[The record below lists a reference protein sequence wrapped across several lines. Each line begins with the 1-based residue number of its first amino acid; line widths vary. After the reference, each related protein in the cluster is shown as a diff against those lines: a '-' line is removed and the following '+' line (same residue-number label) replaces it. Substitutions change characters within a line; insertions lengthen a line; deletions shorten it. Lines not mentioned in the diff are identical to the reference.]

1 MSIQWFPGHMHKARK
16 EMAKVLPEIDVILE
30 ILDARIPWSS
40 ENPMLSDI
48 ARDKPVLR
56 LLTKSDLADP
66 DMTAQ
71 WLAFFSND
79 EKRDALAI
87 STAQPSGYKAIPM
100 RLKSLVSS
108 GTSPRMKARVAMVVG
123 IPNVGKSTLINKL
136 TGRVM
141 AKTGNEPAI
150 TKRQQ
155 LIKLNEHW
163 NLRDTPG
170 VLWPKVQNPASGFR
184 LAATGAVR
192 DTAMDSA
199 EVATHLLDY
208 LCTHYAGALQRRY
221 GADLP
226 LHDSVQTL
234 DAIGHRRGCLGAGA
248 LVDFDR
254 AGRLILQEFR
264 QGLVGEISL
273 ETPAM
278 REQETRETEQRLA
291 RIAEKREQRKT
302 QKTEQRAAQRSRRNA
317 GKRRGS

>member
-16 EMAKVLPEIDVILE
+16 EMAKVLPEIDVIVE
-30 ILDARIPWSS
+30 VLDARIPWSS
-40 ENPMLSDI
+40 ENPMI
-48 ARDKPVLR
+48 ASIAGEKPVLR
-56 LLTKSDLADP
+56 VLTKSDLADP
-66 DMTAQ
+66 QLSEQ
-71 WLAFFSND
+71 WITYFSA
-79 EKRDALAI
+79 EQQRDALAI
-87 STAQPSGYKAIPM
+87 STQNPAGYKEIVT
-100 RLKSLVSS
+100 RLKALVPT
-108 GTSPRMKARVAMVVG
+108 GNTPRIKARVAMVVG

-170 VLWPKVQNPASGFR
+170 VLWPKVENEASGYR

-199 EVATHLLDY
+199 EVASYLLDH
-208 LCTHYAGALQRRY
+208 LRVHYGQALRQRYSR
-221 GADLP
+221 DLP
-226 LHDSVQTL
+226 LDDSVDTL
-234 DAIGHRRGCLGAGA
+234 EAIGKLRGCLGAGA

-254 AGRLILQEFR
+254 SGRLLLQEFR
-264 QGLVGEISL
+264 QGLLGGITL

-278 REQETRETEQRLA
+278 REQELAATEQRLA
-291 RIAEKREQRKT
+291 EIAARREQRKALKA
-302 QKTEQRAAQRSRRNA
+302 QQRALEKARK
-317 GKRRGS
+317 KRQ

>member
-16 EMAKVLPEIDVILE
+16 EMSKILPEVDVVVE
-30 ILDARIPWSS
+30 VLDARIPWSS
-40 ENPMLSDI
+40 ENPMLADI

-56 LLTKSDLADP
+56 VLTKSDLADP
-66 DMTAQ
+66 RLTAE
-71 WLAFFSND
+71 WLTFFSQD

-87 STAQPSGYKAIPM
+87 SSSQPASYKAIPL
-100 RLKSLVSS
+100 RLKSMVTN
-108 GTSPRMKARVAMVVG
+108 GTAERLKPRVAMIVG

-136 TGRVM
+136 TGRVH

-155 LIKLNEHW
+155 LIKLTEGW

-170 VLWPKVQNPASGFR
+170 VLWPKVENPGSGFR

-199 EVATHLLDY
+199 EVAAYLLDY
-208 LCTHYAGALQRRY
+208 LCTEYAAELHNRY

-226 LHDSVQTL
+226 LHDSVETL
-234 DAIGHRRGCLGAGA
+234 DAIGRRRGCLGAGA

-254 AGRLILQEFR
+254 AGRLLLQEFR
-264 QGLVGEISL
+264 QGLLGGVTIETPEIRAKETL
-273 ETPAM
+273 ETD
-278 REQETRETEQRLA
+278 QRLA
-291 RIAEKREQRKT
+291 RQAEKKEQRKERKT
-302 QKTEQRAAQRSRRNA
+302 QEREASRARKNA
-317 GKRRGS
+317 AKGR